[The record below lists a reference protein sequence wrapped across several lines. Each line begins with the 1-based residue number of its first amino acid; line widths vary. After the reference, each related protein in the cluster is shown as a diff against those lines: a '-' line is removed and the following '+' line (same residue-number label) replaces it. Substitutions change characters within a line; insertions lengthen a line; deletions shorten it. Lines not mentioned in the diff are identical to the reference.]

1 MDNFYPRL
9 IKKKFPK
16 NNKICFGIIVH
27 HLRSPL
33 TGTGL
38 KSNVVASFKVIII
51 KFYCEQNKYTI
62 ISPNSY
68 LNKRLI
74 IKEGVTYKYIG

>member
-16 NNKICFGIIVH
+16 NYKILEVH

-38 KSNVVASFKVIII
+38 TSNVVASFKVIII